1 MQYLCLQ
8 SHPDN
13 EIELGYLIS
22 RTDLEAGNFNIMDTG
37 FAALARR
44 NENLD
49 FLTFASDENSLGKL
63 FQMHA
68 DETVCNNTGDKHC
81 NPVPFE
87 KNDKKGFKMGK

>member
-1 MQYLCLQ
+1 MQT
-8 SHPDN
+8 HPDN

-22 RTDLEAGNFNIMDTG
+22 RTNLLDGNFNIMDTG

-63 FQMHA
+63 FQTHGDTMKKWCFNA
-68 DETVCNNTGDKHC
+68 DDKHC
-81 NPVPFE
+81 NPVPFAT
-87 KNDKKGFKMGK
+87 NDNNGFKMGR